1 MPPSKLVKSP
11 EPGRKPR
18 ALRVCPSRGALDSLE
33 RQMLLNGRRFAQGLQ
48 LLDITCHMHRP
59 HVLDA
64 HESTTVSLNTS
75 LGCVLN

>member
-1 MPPSKLVKSP
+1 MPPSKLLKSP
-11 EPGRKPR
+11 ELGRKPR
-18 ALRVCPSRGALDSLE
+18 ALRVCPSRGALASLE
-33 RQMLLNGRRFAQGLQ
+33 RQILLNGRRFAQGLQ
-48 LLDITCHMHRP
+48 LLDITCH